1 MSDIKLV
8 YFNLRGRA
16 EAARFTLAQAGVDYE
31 DVRVTREE
39 WVKLKPGKESIY
51 HNKFPLSSTY
61 SFLEYTFGQ
70 LPGLEYKGEK
80 IGQSMAITR
89 FLGREFG
96 LAGKDNWT
104 QAKVDEVID
113 SVSDLINSKYREVL
127 WHT

>member
-39 WVKLKPGKESIY
+39 WVKLKPGKKRVLPSKRKTFRHI
-51 HNKFPLSSTY
+51 N
-61 SFLEYTFGQ
+61 FLEYTFGQ

-127 WHT
+127 